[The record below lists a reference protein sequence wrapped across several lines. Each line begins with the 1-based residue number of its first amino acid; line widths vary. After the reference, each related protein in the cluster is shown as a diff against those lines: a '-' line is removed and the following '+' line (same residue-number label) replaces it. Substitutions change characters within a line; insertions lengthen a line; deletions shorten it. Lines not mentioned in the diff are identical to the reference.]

1 MKNRLASREA
11 LLGTLSE
18 GYNLFQIR
26 AEALCRRLVV
36 SKSVLTEGIRVDLHP
51 PSLCVF
57 STGMPEAAA
66 AVAPPHLP
74 ECSPYSE
81 ASRPRQVKMSIKSS
95 KAVV

>member
-18 GYNLFQIR
+18 GYNLFRIR

-36 SKSVLTEGIRVDLHP
+36 SKSVYTEGIHIDLHP
-51 PSLCVF
+51 PSLCN
-57 STGMPEAAA
+57 SLTGIPEAAA

-74 ECSPYSE
+74 ECP
-81 ASRPRQVKMSIKSS
+81 VFGSI
-95 KAVV
+95 